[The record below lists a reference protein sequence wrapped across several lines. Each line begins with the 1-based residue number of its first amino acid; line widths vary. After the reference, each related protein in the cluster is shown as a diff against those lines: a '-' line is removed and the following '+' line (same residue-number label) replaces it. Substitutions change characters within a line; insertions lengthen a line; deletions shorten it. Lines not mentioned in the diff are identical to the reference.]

1 MTINISQIEESLIP
15 QKATLCKKGM
25 KTKEIFLK
33 KSDLEGFS
41 SGLNYI
47 FAKNSKQEIS
57 FLSESPIRV
66 ANLYVSLKENGE
78 VIKKEFVANYLN
90 GIDTAYNFT
99 IKTNYPIEILYDV
112 PKYIYCIPE
121 LPPPEIIAVD
131 KAPTTTSL
139 NDITN
144 YVNKT
149 TESIK
154 SCKSYIAYVINNK
167 GGSATDTETLESLIN
182 KLKDIKF

>member
-1 MTINISQIEESLIP
+1 MTISINQIEESLIP
-15 QKATLCKKGM
+15 QETTLCKKGM
-25 KTKEIFLK
+25 KTKEIYLK
-33 KSDLEGFS
+33 NSDLEGFS
-41 SGLNYI
+41 NGLNYV

-57 FLSESPIRV
+57 FLSESPIKV
-66 ANLYVSLKENGE
+66 AKLYVLLKENGE

-90 GIDTAYNFT
+90 GIDTSYSFT
-99 IKTNYPIEILYDV
+99 IKIDSPVEILYDA

-121 LPPPEIIAVD
+121 LPPPEIIPID
-131 KAPTTTSL
+131 KAPTTTTL

-144 YVNKT
+144 YINKT